1 MTSNAKVFH
10 SFASHDRE
18 NQRFYRSLTS
28 TESLRIWLELCR
40 FDRNDAPGKRLKRV
54 FRIVPLKKLCF

>member
-1 MTSNAKVFH
+1 MANNAKLFR

-28 TESLRIWLELCR
+28 AESLKIWLELCR
-40 FDRNDAPGKRLKRV
+40 FDKNDALGKDSKEFSEL
-54 FRIVPLKKLCF
+54 FP

>member
-1 MTSNAKVFH
+1 MASNAKLFR

-28 TESLRIWLELCR
+28 AESLKIWLELCR
-40 FDRNDAPGKRLKRV
+40 FDKNDDPGKRLKRV
-54 FRIVPLKKLCF
+54 FRIVPLKKL

>member
-1 MTSNAKVFH
+1 MGSNAKLFR

-28 TESLRIWLELCR
+28 AESLKIWVELCR
-40 FDRNDAPGKRLKRV
+40 FDKNDAPGKRLKRV
-54 FRIVPLKKLCF
+54 FRIVPLKKF